1 MQQEELRRRLHAIF
15 EREVPPQA
23 VDYRQKLEKVIG
35 VLDDEDATLRPRNSL
50 GKPGGLIC
58 LRADLPVVI
67 VPDLHARMDFLLHVL
82 QFRYNGSH
90 TVMQGLA
97 SGKLQVLC
105 VGDGFHA
112 ESRAADRWK
121 AAFVEFR
128 AGYKEH
134 RQMDEEMRES
144 LGLMEM
150 VMETKTHYP
159 ALFHFLKGNHENITN
174 EEGEGNYPFGKFAYE
189 GEMVTAYITKFYGKE
204 FLQSYSRFEKSLPL
218 LGVGRNFMVSHAE
231 PRTYYSKDMIID
243 CYMNP
248 EVIYDLTW
256 TADDEAERGSVQ
268 KMLDSYLTSAQGDE
282 TYYFGGHRTIK
293 SLYNLR
299 ANGRYVQIHNPQK
312 HIIALLRQDRAIDI
326 ENDIIELTKKGV
338 E

>member
-1 MQQEELRRRLHAIF
+1 MQHEELKRRLRAIF
-15 EREVPPQA
+15 EREAPPQA
-23 VDYRQKLEKVIG
+23 EDYREILDKVNG
-35 VLDDEDATLRPRNSL
+35 VLDEEDTTYRPRSST
-50 GKPGGLIC
+50 GRPGGLVY
-58 LRADLPVVI
+58 LRADLPAVI

-82 QFRYNGSH
+82 QFRYDGSR

-112 ESRAADRWK
+112 EGRAADRWK

-134 RQMDEEMRES
+134 RHMDEEMRES

-150 VMETKTHYP
+150 VMETKTRYP

-189 GEMVTAYITKFYGKE
+189 GEMVTAYITKFYGEE
-204 FLQSYSRFEKSLPL
+204 FLQSYSRFEKRLPL
-218 LGVGRNFMVSHAE
+218 LAVGRNFLVSHAE
-231 PRTYYSKDMIID
+231 PRTYYSREMIID

-256 TADDEAERGSVQ
+256 TADDEAEEGSVQ
-268 KMLDSYLTSAQGDE
+268 RMLDSYLDNAWRDGA
-282 TYYFGGHRTIK
+282 YYFGGHRTIK
-293 SLYNLR
+293 NLYNLR
-299 ANGRYVQIHNPQK
+299 ANARYVQFHNPQK
-312 HIIALLRQDRAIDI
+312 HIIAFLGQDRAIDI
-326 ENDIIELTKKGV
+326 ENDILELTK
-338 E
+338 EDIE

>member
-1 MQQEELRRRLHAIF
+1 MQQEELRGRLRAIF
-15 EREVPPQA
+15 EREAPPQA
-23 VDYRQKLEKVIG
+23 DDYLKTLENVIE
-35 VLDDEDATLRPRNSL
+35 VLDDEDTTYRPRNSM
-50 GKPGGLIC
+50 GKPGGLIY
-58 LRADLPVVI
+58 LRADLPAVI
-67 VPDLHARMDFLLHVL
+67 VPDLHARMDFLFHVL
-82 QFRYNGSH
+82 QFHFDGSH
-90 TVMQGLA
+90 TVLQGLE

-112 ESRAADRWK
+112 EGRAADRWK
-121 AAFVEFR
+121 AASVEFR
-128 AGYKEH
+128 AGYKQH

-150 VMETKTHYP
+150 VMETKIRHP

-189 GEMVTAYITKFYGKE
+189 GEMVTAYITKFYGEE
-204 FLQSYSRFEKSLPL
+204 FLQTYSRLEKRLPL
-218 LGVGRNFMVSHAE
+218 LGVGRNFLVSHAE

-256 TADDEAERGSVQ
+256 TADDEAEKGSVQ
-268 KMLDSYLTSAQGDE
+268 RMLDSYLDSAWEDE

-312 HIIALLRQDRAIDI
+312 HIIALLSQDRAIDI
-326 ENDIIELTKKGV
+326 ENDIIEITKKGV